1 MREERG
7 EHREAGHGEE
17 TRQVWSYYTGQE
29 QSVGAGQATS
39 TVSGVKRAART
50 YTNQDVERMNQQ
62 NGQVKWDGKT
72 EKIQ

>member
-1 MREERG
+1 M
-7 EHREAGHGEE
+7 
-17 TRQVWSYYTGQE
+17 RQVWTYYTGQE
-29 QSVGAGQATS
+29 QSVGAGQAAS
-39 TVSGVKRAART
+39 TLSGVKRAARS

>member
-1 MREERG
+1 MHEERG
-7 EHREAGHGEE
+7 EHREVGHGEE
-17 TRQVWSYYTGQE
+17 MREVWTYYSGQE

-39 TVSGVKRAART
+39 AVRGVKRAART

>member
-1 MREERG
+1 
-7 EHREAGHGEE
+7 
-17 TRQVWSYYTGQE
+17 
-29 QSVGAGQATS
+29 
-39 TVSGVKRAART
+39 VSGVKRAART